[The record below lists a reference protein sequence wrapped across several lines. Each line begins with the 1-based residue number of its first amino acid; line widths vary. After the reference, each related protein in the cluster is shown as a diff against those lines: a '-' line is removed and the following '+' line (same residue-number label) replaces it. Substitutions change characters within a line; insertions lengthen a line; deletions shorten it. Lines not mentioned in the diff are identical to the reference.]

1 MYAVIKK
8 ETNDAGQERYSIV
21 SNHETKQE
29 AFTRWVELGDGYD
42 IIDL

>member
-1 MYAVIKK
+1 MYAVILK
-8 ETNDAGQERYSIV
+8 ETNDQGQENFRIV
-21 SNHETKQE
+21 GNHETKQE